1 MGRGWLLLLCAVLL
15 VWQPLTFAVEAAS
28 TLQTLGM
35 RGPAG
40 AIELIAH
47 AVVAAVGIAA
57 GWALWQSS
65 PAGPV
70 LARIAI
76 AAAGLSGVQS
86 LYWSVLPSSVFPS
99 DRLPLAALTVAHA
112 GAWLV
117 YLRRSKRIQAIEG

>member
-28 TLQTLGM
+28 SLQTLGM

-47 AVVAAVGIAA
+47 GVVAAVGIAA

-65 PAGPV
+65 PAGPM

-76 AAAGLSGVQS
+76 AAAGLSVA
-86 LYWSVLPSSVFPS
+86 
-99 DRLPLAALTVAHA
+99 DRLDLEVVGQLL
-112 GAWLV
+112 GEL
-117 YLRRSKRIQAIEG
+117 LRGEPGEARDEAVRRQDL